1 MGGFID
7 GVAGTSAGAGA
18 AGWEGFPKSDAGD
31 AELGAAEGAGVGW
44 LNNEKDVLA
53 VVAGCDAG
61 GVWV

>member
-7 GVAGTSAGAGA
+7 GVAGAWAGAGA

-31 AELGAAEGAGVGW
+31 AELGVAAGAGVVW
-44 LNNEKDVLA
+44 LNNEKGVLA

-61 GVWV
+61 GV